1 MSQTDQASASQAN
14 EGAASQKSNQR
25 VLTGKVVG
33 SGMDKT
39 IVVLIERRMQH
50 PLYGKYVRRSTR
62 LKAHDPDNSC
72 QVGDFV
78 EIAEGRPVSRHKAW
92 SLQRVVEKA
101 GEFDT
106 AG

>member
-1 MSQTDQASASQAN
+1 MSENSQAV
-14 EGAASQKSNQR
+14 EGSDQQARQR
-25 VLTGKVVG
+25 LLVGKVV
-33 SGMDKT
+33 SAAMDKT
-39 IVVLIERRMQH
+39 IVVYIERRMKH

-72 QVGDFV
+72 QVGDLV
-78 EIAEGRPVSRHKAW
+78 EIAEGRPVSRRKAW
-92 SLQRVVEKA
+92 ALRRVVEKA

>member
-1 MSQTDQASASQAN
+1 MSETSETNNVAADQD
-14 EGAASQKSNQR
+14 KRQR
-25 VLTGKVVG
+25 VLAGKVV
-33 SGMDKT
+33 SNAMDKT

-62 LKAHDPDNSC
+62 LKAHDPENTC
-72 QVGDFV
+72 QVGDLV
-78 EIAEGRPVSRHKAW
+78 EISEGRPVSRHKAW
-92 SLQRVVEKA
+92 SLRRVVEKA

>member
-1 MSQTDQASASQAN
+1 
-14 EGAASQKSNQR
+14 
-25 VLTGKVVG
+25 
-33 SGMDKT
+33 MDKT

-62 LKAHDPDNSC
+62 LKAHDPDNTC

-78 EIAEGRPVSRHKAW
+78 EIAEGRPVSRRKAW
-92 SLQRVVEKA
+92 SLRRVVDKA

>member
-1 MSQTDQASASQAN
+1 MSEISETINTPADQD
-14 EGAASQKSNQR
+14 KRQR
-25 VLTGKVVG
+25 VLVGKVVG
-33 SGMDKT
+33 NAMDKT

-62 LKAHDPDNSC
+62 LKANDPDNTC
-72 QVGDFV
+72 QVGDLV
-78 EIAEGRPVSRHKAW
+78 EITEGRPVSRRKAW
-92 SLQRVVEKA
+92 SLRRVVDKA

>member
-1 MSQTDQASASQAN
+1 MSETSETNNTAADQ
-14 EGAASQKSNQR
+14 EKRQR
-25 VLTGKVVG
+25 ILAGKVV
-33 SGMDKT
+33 SNAMDKT

-62 LKAHDPDNSC
+62 LKAHDPENTC

-78 EIAEGRPVSRHKAW
+78 EIAEGRPVSRRKAW
-92 SLQRVVEKA
+92 SLRRVVEKA